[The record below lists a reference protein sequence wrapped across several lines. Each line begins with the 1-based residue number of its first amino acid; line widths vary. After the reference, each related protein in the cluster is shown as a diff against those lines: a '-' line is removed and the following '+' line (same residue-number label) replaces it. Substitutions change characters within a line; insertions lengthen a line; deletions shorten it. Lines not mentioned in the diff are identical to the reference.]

1 MISSIDQDPALQP
14 LDEYNQALMS
24 HVHPPDWVDPEP
36 VDCYDLVVIGAGTAG
51 LVVAAGAAGLGL
63 GLNIA
68 LIEKSLMGGDC
79 LNLGCVPSKCVI
91 RSSRVV
97 ADIRNS
103 APFGIQPPDH
113 LDIDFAA
120 VMQRMRRIRAGI
132 SHNDSAERF
141 RQLGIDL
148 FLGHAQFTSQAVIT
162 VNGRQLRFKKA
173 VIATGAR
180 ATHPQIPGLAEAGY
194 LTNETVFSL
203 TELPKRLAVLGGGPI
218 GCELAQALH
227 RLGSNVTLLHQH
239 GHLLDR
245 EDADAAEI
253 VQQQF
258 LQEQL
263 QVILDCRVESVE
275 LTDAGKVIHYRQA
288 GETKPGETK
297 TLVVDEILVGAGRT
311 PNVDGLRLEV
321 VGVDYDTQYG
331 VLVNDYLQT
340 TNSRI
345 YAAGDICMNWKFTH
359 AADAAARIVI
369 KNTLFAPFGL
379 GRSKLSSLVM
389 PWVTYTDPE
398 IAHVGLYEQDAKA
411 KGLDT
416 VTIKIPFSDID
427 RALADGEPE
436 GFLKILH
443 KRGSD
448 QILGAT
454 IVARHAG
461 EIISELSLAM
471 VTKQGLT
478 ALSGV
483 IHPYPTQAEAIKKA
497 ADAYRR
503 TLLTPRAKSLLKLL
517 TKFS

>member
-1 MISSIDQDPALQP
+1 MTSSIDQDPALQP
-14 LDEYNQALMS
+14 LDEYNQTLMS
-24 HVHPPDWVDPEP
+24 HVHPPDWVDPQP
-36 VDCYDLVVIGAGTAG
+36 AACYDLVVIGAGTAG

-63 GLNIA
+63 GLKVA
-68 LIEKSLMGGDC
+68 LIESSLMGGDC

-97 ADIRNS
+97 AEIRN
-103 APFGIQPPDH
+103 AATFGIQPPEQ

-132 SHNDSAERF
+132 SHHDSAERF
-141 RQLGIDL
+141 RRLGIDL
-148 FLGHAQFTSQAVIT
+148 FLGHAQFANKELIT

-180 ATHPQIPGLAEAGY
+180 ATHPKIPGLAEAGY

-203 TELPKRLAVLGGGPI
+203 TERPKRLAVLGGGPI
-218 GCELAQALH
+218 GCELAQAFH
-227 RLGSNVTLLHQH
+227 RLGSEVTLLHKH

-245 EDADAAEI
+245 EDADAAEV

-263 QVILDCRVESVE
+263 HLILDCTVDTVEA
-275 LTDAGKVIHYRQA
+275 TDAGKVIHYRQN
-288 GETKPGETK
+288 GEIKSV
-297 TLVVDEILVGAGRT
+297 VVDEILVGTGRT
-311 PNVDGLRLEV
+311 PNMDGLNLEAAAVEYDAQQGV
-321 VGVDYDTQYG
+321 V
-331 VLVNDYLQT
+331 VNDYLQT
-340 TNSRI
+340 TNPRI

-398 IAHVGLYEQDAKA
+398 IAHVGLYESEATA
-411 KGLDT
+411 KGLET
-416 VTIKIPFSDID
+416 NLIKIPFSDVD
-427 RALADGEPE
+427 RALTDGEPE
-436 GFLKILH
+436 GFVKILH

-461 EIISELSLAM
+461 EMISEVTAAI
-471 VTKQGLT
+471 VTKQGLS

-503 TLLTPRAKSLLKLL
+503 SLLTPRTQALLKLL
-517 TKFS
+517 TKLS